1 MRFLVTA
8 CYTSGPMSAEP
19 MPERRTP
26 GPKKDERDGVDFKV
40 DNDVRD
46 VLHALQAE
54 TSLRPDECAAMIL
67 HLAVRSPSTLEARL
81 AALIPRKE
89 TALPTDL
96 ASRKR
101 QAS

>member
-1 MRFLVTA
+1 MA
-8 CYTSGPMSAEP
+8 AEHV
-19 MPERRTP
+19 PERRTP
-26 GPKKDERDGVDFKV
+26 GPKKDERDSVDFKV

-46 VLHALQAE
+46 VLLALQAE
-54 TSLRPDECAAMIL
+54 TSLRTADCAAMIL

-81 AALIPRKE
+81 AALIPLMEKAQLTR
-89 TALPTDL
+89 L